1 MKIKLIN
8 KNNLIALHTGQT
20 KKNRKKRQIKTKQPK
35 KADQSIT

>member
-8 KNNLIALHTGQT
+8 KNNLIALHTDQT